1 MKSQGQFWGVLCS
14 IFAVY
19 EQLLSQWPL
28 RRTQCFGFQSN
39 LLLNWFATTLSDTG
53 WKIENW
59 YFHSAQSLRRGWW
72 TKSMILKSAV
82 CNTSQKSTICALCM
96 DVVRFTN
103 WCGSQEGLDSR
114 NLTGIGTKQSFWMI
128 QTICRI
134 DVPHIWGQCSVYD
147 QCRIQNSIQTVF

>member
-19 EQLLSQWPL
+19 EQLLTMFWFWIKFAVKL
-28 RRTQCFGFQSN
+28 VCNNIVRYR
-39 LLLNWFATTLSDTG
+39 LKNW
-53 WKIENW
+53 N
-59 YFHSAQSLRRGWW
+59 FHSAQSLRRGWW

-96 DVVRFTN
+96 GVVRFTN
-103 WCGSQEGLDSR
+103 WRGSQEGLDSR

-134 DVPHIWGQCSVYD
+134 DVPHIWGQWSVFD
-147 QCRIQNSIQTVF
+147 QWRIQNSIQTVF